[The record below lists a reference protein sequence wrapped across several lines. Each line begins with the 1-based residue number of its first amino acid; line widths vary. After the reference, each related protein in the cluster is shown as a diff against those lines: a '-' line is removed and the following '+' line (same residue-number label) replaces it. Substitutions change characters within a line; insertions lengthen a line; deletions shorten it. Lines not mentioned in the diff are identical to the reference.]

1 MMYEL
6 VYSGTTWHCQITSWR
21 FFVLQAQLDAAVAGD
36 LSSFQR
42 APPRQPEAGAARV
55 VERELPR
62 PRQHQPQPKS
72 LPHSSSRNTA
82 TGQHAGIAAPEGDAA
97 PTAIMRGGA
106 MYVGEGTGTTT
117 AVEMPAVAES
127 TAVASHR
134 PAAGSGGGDEARPDA
149 AAAALRQ
156 QLTATQL
163 QLSEANNKLRTAQQ
177 VTTLPSSCPASLH
190 PPSCPASPVG
200 AISCSLSRLILPP
213 HNHLLSPAGPPRR
226 GFPAARRPPEPPDAA
241 TVGRPQGAHDGGAPR
256 LSL

>member
-1 MMYEL
+1 MNWYI
-6 VYSGTTWHCQITSWR
+6 VGTTWHCQITSWR

-42 APPRQPEAGAARV
+42 APPRQPEAGAARA

-190 PPSCPASPVG
+190 PPS
-200 AISCSLSRLILPP
+200 
-213 HNHLLSPAGPPRR
+213 LLSCIACGSHILLAFTAHPPSAQS
-226 GFPAARRPPEPPDAA
+226 FVVARRPSTE
-241 TVGRPQGAHDGGAPR
+241 R
-256 LSL
+256 LPCCEKASRAS

>member
-1 MMYEL
+1 MNWYI
-6 VYSGTTWHCQITSWR
+6 VGTTWHCQITSWR

-42 APPRQPEAGAARV
+42 APPRQPEAGAARA

-149 AAAALRQ
+149 AAAAHSNAASAKRGQ
-156 QLTATQL
+156 QQAPHRAAGHYPPSLLSCISPPSLLSCIACGSHILLAFTA
-163 QLSEANNKLRTAQQ
+163 
-177 VTTLPSSCPASLH
+177 H
-190 PPSCPASPVG
+190 PPSAQSFVV
-200 AISCSLSRLILPP
+200 
-213 HNHLLSPAGPPRR
+213 
-226 GFPAARRPPEPPDAA
+226 ARRPSTE
-241 TVGRPQGAHDGGAPR
+241 R
-256 LSL
+256 LPCCEKASRAS